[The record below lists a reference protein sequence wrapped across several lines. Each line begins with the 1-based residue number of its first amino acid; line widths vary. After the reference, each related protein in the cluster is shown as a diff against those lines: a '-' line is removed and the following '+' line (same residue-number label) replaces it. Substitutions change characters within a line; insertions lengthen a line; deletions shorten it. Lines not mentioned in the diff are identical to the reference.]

1 MPQINFSIDNKL
13 ITRLD
18 LEVQRR
24 SYRAGRSVSRSA
36 VVATLLEEHLKG
48 AQAVDTEVE
57 DLKKQLADKEADCIE
72 HLTEK
77 EAEITVLRA
86 QLEEYTDQANA
97 VSGLQ
102 NELDTARTQI
112 KTLED
117 KLAIFTG
124 LNNDLKSD
132 KENLQKQLEL
142 VTLRLPPPRVGFWAR
157 LFGGGKKE

>member
-1 MPQINFSIDNKL
+1 MPQINFSIKENSL
-13 ITRLD
+13 NRLD
-18 LEVQRR
+18 LIASRK
-24 SYRAGRSVSRSA
+24 SRAGRTVSRSA
-36 VVATLLEEHLKG
+36 VVANIVEEYLSE

-57 DLKKQLADKEADCIE
+57 DLKKQLADKEADCVE

-77 EAEITVLRA
+77 EAELNELRA

-102 NELDTARTQI
+102 KELDTARTQI

-117 KLAIFTG
+117 KIAIFTG
-124 LNNDLKSD
+124 LNNDLKAD

-157 LFGGGKKE
+157 LFGSKE

>member
-1 MPQINFSIDNKL
+1 MPQINFSIKENSL
-13 ITRLD
+13 NRLD
-18 LEVQRR
+18 LIASRK
-24 SYRAGRSVSRSA
+24 SRAGRTVSRSA
-36 VVATLLEEHLKG
+36 VVANIVEEYLSG
-48 AQAVDTEVE
+48 ARTVDTEVE

-72 HLTEK
+72 QLTDK
-77 EAEITVLRA
+77 EGELNELRA

-102 NELDTARTQI
+102 KELDTARTQI

-117 KLAIFTG
+117 KIAIFTG
-124 LNNDLKSD
+124 LNNDLKAD

-157 LFGGGKKE
+157 LFGSKE

>member
-1 MPQINFSIDNKL
+1 MIIYSPK
-13 ITRLD
+13 LD

-24 SYRAGRSVSRSA
+24 TYRAGKTVSRSA
-36 VVATLLEEHLKG
+36 VVATILEEHLKG
-48 AQAVDTEVE
+48 VQVLDTEVE
-57 DLKKQLADKEADCIE
+57 DLKKQLADNEADCVE

-77 EAEITVLRA
+77 EAELNVLRT

-102 NELDTARTQI
+102 KELDTSRTEI

-124 LNNDLKSD
+124 LNNDLKAD

-142 VTLRLPPPRVGFWAR
+142 VTLRLPPPRVSFWAR
-157 LFGGGKKE
+157 LFGSKKE

>member
-1 MPQINFSIDNKL
+1 MPQINFSIKENL
-13 ITRLD
+13 LNRLD
-18 LEVQRR
+18 LIASRK
-24 SYRAGRSVSRSA
+24 SRAGRTVSRSA
-36 VVATLLEEHLKG
+36 VVANIVEEYLSE

-57 DLKKQLADKEADCIE
+57 DLKKQLEDKEADCVE

-77 EAEITVLRA
+77 EAELNELRA
-86 QLEEYTDQANA
+86 QLEGYTDQANA
-97 VSGLQ
+97 VTGLQ

-124 LNNDLKSD
+124 LNNDLKAD

-157 LFGGGKKE
+157 LFGSKKE

>member
-1 MPQINFSIDNKL
+1 MPQINFTIKENL
-13 ITRLD
+13 LNRLD
-18 LEVQRR
+18 LIASRK
-24 SYRAGRSVSRSA
+24 SRAGWTVSRSA
-36 VVATLLEEHLKG
+36 VVANIVEEYLSE

-72 HLTEK
+72 QLTDK
-77 EAEITVLRA
+77 EGELNELRA

-102 NELDTARTQI
+102 KELDTARTQI

-117 KLAIFTG
+117 KIAIFTG
-124 LNNDLKSD
+124 LNNDLKAD

-142 VTLRLPPPRVGFWAR
+142 VTLRLPPPRVSFWAR
-157 LFGGGKKE
+157 LFGPKKE